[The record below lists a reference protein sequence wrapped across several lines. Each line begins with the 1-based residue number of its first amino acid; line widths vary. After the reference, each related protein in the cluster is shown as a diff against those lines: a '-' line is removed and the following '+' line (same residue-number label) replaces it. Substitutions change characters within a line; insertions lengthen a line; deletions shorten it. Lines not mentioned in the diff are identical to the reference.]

1 MRQIGTWRN
10 GIAFAAVIVAA
21 GLAQGVELPLADDVA
36 RAKAEA
42 IRAKMTLDQ
51 KVSLLGGWGT
61 MYLEEYPA
69 LGIPRRW
76 AMSDCS
82 HAIKPEHGRWD
93 WPYVLGVDTRCTTL
107 PPLSAVAM
115 TWNRELAALHGR
127 TMAEQ
132 MRALG
137 KDQILGPGVNI
148 NRSPLC
154 GRNWEYMSEDPY
166 LSAQLVV
173 PYIRAAQAQG
183 VATTVKHF
191 CVNNQELARTTVDT
205 VVDERTLHEIYLPAF
220 KAAVQEGGS
229 LSVMTS
235 YNKYNGQYTSENAY
249 LQRGILRD
257 RWGFTGLIVTDWG
270 GQHSC
275 VPAALNGGNVEMD
288 RGKAIVHF
296 TDWANGKLPLA
307 DAVRAGEVP
316 EATVDEMVMRV
327 LFTMAKTGFLD
338 GVQPKGERLTEKH
351 RDACV
356 AIGEEAMTLLKNEKG
371 VLPLV
376 KSGMK
381 KVTVVGLQSD
391 QVYTGF
397 GASCESYA
405 EREITAFAG
414 LCDYLK
420 GQAEVELL
428 PLGAEFSADG
438 TAAPIPQTALETL
451 ASDGGDA
458 FVTRAWECLRW
469 KPGKEW
475 SDETVSDGFVSD
487 PRSTIGRCR
496 FRAKVRAQRDG
507 QHVFKVTPGENF
519 ASATVYVDGQLV
531 TSTSAHT
538 VKPVSLRKGQVCTV
552 VLDVEEAA
560 DQKVRFAFGWQ
571 VVTGL
576 DAAERIRRLR
586 AADAVIVFTGTV
598 IGRGRARESEGAD
611 LPSMAEPEGHDEDI
625 AALIKMGLKNLVVVN
640 RSATQ
645 MEMPWADDCAT
656 LVQAPYLGQ
665 EGGIAFARVLFGEVN
680 PSGKLAATF
689 PRKYAD
695 TAVAQMGTYNAKQ
708 VIYNERFYVGYRWFD
723 HKSIAPLF
731 PFGHGL
737 SYTTFA
743 YSDVKAGACAA
754 CGGWKVSV
762 KVANTG
768 KVAGKETAQLYVIP
782 RNPTVERCAKELKGF
797 AKTKLL
803 APGADETLSFAVTPR
818 DLAIYDEFLHRWRA
832 PAGEYELAVGASS
845 ADLRGRVT
853 VTLDRETVFAD

>member
-1 MRQIGTWRN
+1 MRMKILCAVLAAG
-10 GIAFAAVIVAA
+10 AAAVA
-21 GLAQGVELPLADDVA
+21 GLAGGVELPLADDVA

-93 WPYVLGVDTRCTTL
+93 WPYVADADTRCTTM

-115 TWNRELAALHGR
+115 TWNRELSALHGR

-166 LSAQLVV
+166 LAAQLVV

-229 LSVMTS
+229 LALMTS

-257 RWGFTGLIVTDWG
+257 RWGFKGLIVTDWG

-296 TDWANGKLPLA
+296 TDWANGKFPLA

-351 RDACV
+351 RAACV

-371 VLPLV
+371 VLPLA
-376 KSGMK
+376 KSEMK
-381 KVTVVGLQSD
+381 KVVVLGLQADCPYARS
-391 QVYTGF
+391 

-405 EREITAFAG
+405 SREITAFAG
-414 LCDYLK
+414 LRDYLK

-438 TAAPIPQTALETL
+438 TAIPIPQTALETF
-451 ASDGGDA
+451 ATDGGDA
-458 FVTRAWECLRW
+458 FVTRAWERLRW
-469 KPGKEW
+469 EPGKEW
-475 SDETVSDGFVSD
+475 SEETIADGFVTD
-487 PRSTIGRCR
+487 PRAAVGSRR
-496 FRAKVRAQRDG
+496 FRAKVRAQQDG
-507 QHVFKVTPGENF
+507 PHVFVVTPGENF
-519 ASATVYVDGQLV
+519 ASATVYVDGKV
-531 TSTSAHT
+531 VASTAANMT
-538 VKPVSLRKGQVCTV
+538 KPVSLRKGEVYTV
-552 VLDVEEAA
+552 ALDVERTAELEV
-560 DQKVRFAFGWQ
+560 KFTLGWKT
-571 VVTGL
+571 VSEL
-576 DAAERIRRLR
+576 DAAKRAERLR
-586 AADAVIVFTGTV
+586 AADAVVVFTGTLV
-598 IGRGRARESEGAD
+598 GWGRARESEGSD
-611 LPSMAEPEGHDEDI
+611 LPSMSEPEGHDEDI
-625 AALIKMGLKNLVVVN
+625 AALVKMGLKNLVIVN

-695 TAVAQMGTYNAKQ
+695 TAVAQAGTYNDEQ

-743 YSDVKAGACAA
+743 YSDVKADACAA

-762 KVANTG
+762 RVANTG
-768 KVAGKETAQLYVIP
+768 KVAGKETAQLYVVP
-782 RNPTVERCAKELKGF
+782 KSPTVERCAKELKGF

-845 ADLRGRVT
+845 ADLRGRVA
-853 VTLDRETVFAD
+853 VRLERDVVFAD